1 MCVECMYIMALIL
14 LQWLEKKFLGYLN
27 EWEKSVEG
35 RVEIEKERNKML
47 LSRETI
53 EGLRMSGV

>member
-1 MCVECMYIMALIL
+1 MYIYIMVLIL
-14 LQWLEKKFLGYLN
+14 LQWLEKEFLGYLN
-27 EWEKSVEG
+27 EWEESVEG
-35 RVEIEKERNKML
+35 RVEIEKKERNKML

>member
-1 MCVECMYIMALIL
+1 MYIMALIL
-14 LQWLEKKFLGYLN
+14 LQWLEKEFLGFLN
-27 EWEKSVEG
+27 EWEESVEG
-35 RVEIEKERNKML
+35 RVEIEKKERNKML

>member
-1 MCVECMYIMALIL
+1 MYIMALIL
-14 LQWLEKKFLGYLN
+14 LQWLEKEFLGYLN
-27 EWEKSVEG
+27 EWEESVEG